1 VLLDYTARGLEEALT
16 DVQHHY
22 KDVVSAVMQV
32 HLSEKLSLGV
42 LAVRGRTEEVK
53 DLVKE
58 WGGLEE
64 LIGIKLVTVHE

>member
-16 DVQHHY
+16 DVQHRY

-58 WGGLEE
+58 MGRIRGVK
-64 LIGIKLVTVHE
+64 GIKLVTVHE